1 MVEMEAAEK
10 KKLEA
15 FLKIVKE
22 VERDPESRNR
32 MEEDQRRYGTL
43 TEEDLRKVFT
53 I

>member
-1 MVEMEAAEK
+1 MGKLEMAEK
-10 KKLEA
+10 KKFEA

-22 VERDPESRNR
+22 VEQDPESRNR
-32 MEEDQRRYGTL
+32 MEEDQRRFGTL